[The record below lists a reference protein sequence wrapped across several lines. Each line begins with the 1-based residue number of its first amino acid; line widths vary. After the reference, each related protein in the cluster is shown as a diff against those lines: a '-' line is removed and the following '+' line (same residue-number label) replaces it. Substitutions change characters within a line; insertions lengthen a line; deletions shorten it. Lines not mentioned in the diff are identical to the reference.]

1 MAFHLVGM
9 GVSRGIAIGPVHVL
23 HRGELEIA
31 EYHIDARD
39 VEAEIRR
46 FREALEIARAQLRE
60 IRTRIP
66 ENTRADIV
74 EFIDTHLL
82 MLEDSTLTVA
92 PEYLIRSQQINAEWA
107 LKQQRD
113 ALVEVFEA
121 MDGAYL
127 RTRKDDIDHV
137 VTRIQRILRWGGEA
151 PSESTTTALLQGAI
165 VVADELTPADTVVL
179 QHQGIAGFVTEF
191 GGPLS
196 HTAIAARSLRIP
208 AVVGVHEVRRLLREG
223 ETVILDGRRGVLV
236 GDADTVLLEWYRER
250 RDAERSRQESLARL
264 RAEPATTR
272 DGVRVRLLGNI
283 ELPEDI
289 DPLMEAGAEGVGL
302 YRTEF
307 LYMNRDDLPDEE
319 EQLEV
324 YAAII
329 AHLDGLPLTIRTL
342 DLGADKPLAG
352 SERHALCAN
361 PALGLRGVR
370 LCLHE
375 PELFRPQLRAILRA
389 SAMGPVRIML
399 PMLTTLEEVRQ
410 VRRILAQLQR
420 ELDDRHLPYDPSL
433 PVGGMIE
440 TPAAA
445 LLADRF
451 ARELDF
457 LSLGTN
463 DLIQYLL
470 AIDRVDD
477 EVAYL
482 YDPLHPAVIEALH
495 RVLRAGDR
503 HGIPVSMCGE
513 MAGDPRL
520 VPLLLALGLREFS
533 IHPAA
538 LLEIKDCIRSLS
550 LPERRLPDHPDPD
563 EILDFVHALAGNGE
577 SSA

>member
-1 MAFHLVGM
+1 MAFHLVGL

-23 HRGELEIA
+23 HRGEVEIA
-31 EYHIDARD
+31 EYHLPPEAID
-39 VEAEIRR
+39 EEIRR
-46 FREALEIARAQLRE
+46 FREALEVARAQLRE

-66 ENTRADIV
+66 PDTRADIV

-92 PEYLIRSQQINAEWA
+92 PEHLIRSQRINAEWA

-121 MDGAYL
+121 MDDAYL

-137 VTRIQRILRWGGEA
+137 VTRIQRILQRAEEA
-151 PSESTTTALLQGAI
+151 EANTAPLPLEGAI

-179 QHQGIAGFVTEF
+179 QHQGVIGFVTES

-208 AVVGVHEVRRLLREG
+208 AIVGVHEARRILRDG
-223 ETVILDGRRGVLV
+223 ERIILDGQRGVLV
-236 GDADTVLLEWYRER
+236 GDPDEGLLSWYEAR
-250 RDAERSRQESLARL
+250 RLEEQRRRSDLARL
-264 RAEPATTR
+264 RARPATTR
-272 DGVRVRLLGNI
+272 DGVRVRLQGNI
-283 ELPEDI
+283 ELPEDVQALI
-289 DPLMEAGAEGVGL
+289 EAGAEGVGL

-307 LYMNRDDLPDEE
+307 LYMDQDRLPDEE
-319 EQLEV
+319 TQLET
-324 YAAII
+324 YAEII
-329 AHLDGLPLTIRTL
+329 AHLEGLPLTIRTL
-342 DLGADKPLAG
+342 DLGADKSPAG
-352 SERHALCAN
+352 TDGTPCTN
-361 PALGLRGVR
+361 PALGLRGIR

-375 PELFRPQLRAILRA
+375 PGLFRPQLRAILRA
-389 SAMGPVRIML
+389 SAMGPVRLML
-399 PMLTTLEEVRQ
+399 PMLTNLDEVRQ
-410 VRRILAQLQR
+410 VRRLIGDLRR
-420 ELDDRHLPYDPSL
+420 ELDEQGLPYDPRL

-445 LLADRF
+445 LLAEGF

-463 DLIQYLL
+463 DLIQYTL

-482 YDPLHPAVIEALH
+482 YDPLHPAVIEAIH
-495 RVLRAGDR
+495 RVLRAGER
-503 HGIPVSMCGE
+503 NGTPVSMCGE
-513 MAGDPRL
+513 MAGDPAL
-520 VPLLLALGLREFS
+520 VPLLLALGLRDLS

-538 LLEIKDCIRSLS
+538 LLEIKDRIRRTT
-550 LPERRLPDHPDPD
+550 LPPRRLSDHPDYD
-563 EILDFVHALAGNGE
+563 EITAFVTALTHTQPI
-577 SSA
+577 